1 MGCTQH
7 EFTDRRPEA
16 NRGAQA
22 LATCG
27 TFFVALI
34 GIRKVVPIITNQ
46 AQQQAVGLVSTP
58 VSVTEDVLF
67 AARRSQRSS
76 HRSTVWCVKGASAA

>member
-27 TFFVALI
+27 TLFVALI
-34 GIRKVVPIITNQ
+34 GIRKVVPIITR
-46 AQQQAVGLVSTP
+46 A
-58 VSVTEDVLF
+58 
-67 AARRSQRSS
+67 
-76 HRSTVWCVKGASAA
+76 C